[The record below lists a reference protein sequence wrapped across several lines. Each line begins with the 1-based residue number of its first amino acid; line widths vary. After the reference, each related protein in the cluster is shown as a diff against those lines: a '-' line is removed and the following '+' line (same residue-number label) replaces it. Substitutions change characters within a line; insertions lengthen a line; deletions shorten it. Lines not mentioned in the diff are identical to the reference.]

1 MIATGLYNTLIGID
15 VEQTS
20 IDQVKTEFS
29 GKTLFLNVFLN
40 QPRTCKE
47 VIDELGLE
55 RIPVDTTLY
64 LPTCVIVKD
73 NYIKI
78 RFEEKPMI

>member
-1 MIATGLYNTLIGID
+1 MVGFN
-15 VEQTS
+15 VEQTP
-20 IDQVKTEFS
+20 IDQVKTEFN
-29 GKTLFLNVFLN
+29 GNTLFLNVFLN

-64 LPTCVIVKD
+64 LPICIIVKD

-78 RFEEKPMI
+78 RFEEKSMT